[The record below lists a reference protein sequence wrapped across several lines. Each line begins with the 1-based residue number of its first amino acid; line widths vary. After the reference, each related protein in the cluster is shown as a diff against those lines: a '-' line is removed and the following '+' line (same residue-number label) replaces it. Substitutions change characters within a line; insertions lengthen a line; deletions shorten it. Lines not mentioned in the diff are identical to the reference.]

1 MREEWRRTWPRYLG
15 RPVEGERRLVNPYT
29 AGIRRGSA
37 ACHLRRPTIDSTA
50 PGPRIAV
57 LVPCL
62 DEETTVGGVVDGFLA
77 ALPGC
82 TVYVYD
88 NGSTDDTARQ
98 AATAGA
104 VVRFEPVS
112 GKGAVVRRMF
122 ADVDADL
129 YVMVDGDGTYD
140 ASRAG
145 DLTKRLVDEDLD
157 MVVGVRSR
165 VTVDA
170 GRAGHAFGNRLFN
183 RLYRWL
189 FGAGF
194 SDILS
199 GYRAFS
205 RRFVKSFPAVS
216 TGFEVETEMS
226 VHASQ
231 LRLPVAEVDV
241 EYGTRP
247 DGSTSKLR
255 TVADGTNILRSML
268 ILLKDNRPLAF
279 FGWLAGACWAVAIAL
294 AVPLAVTYAETGL
307 VPRLPTV
314 VLATGLVVVG
324 LLLATAGVVLDS
336 IARARLEAKRLAY
349 LHWSAP
355 VSDPAR

>member
-1 MREEWRRTWPRYLG
+1 M
-15 RPVEGERRLVNPYT
+15 VNPYT